1 MQLFRIFSSAFL
13 IGFSGAMMPGPM
25 LGVTIDG
32 SLKKKRWTAG
42 PLVVLGHGILEL
54 FLVIVMAFGLK
65 DFFSNQTIAGV
76 IGLFGGAFLAWM
88 GYGMIRSGIDKTMS
102 LTNQKTGTGSGVTN
116 LVLAGII
123 VSATNPYFI
132 MWWASTGME
141 SIRQAYAFGPAGVLL
156 FYTGHILSD
165 LVWYSAV
172 STAFAS
178 GRKLINDT
186 VYCRIIL
193 VLGIFIAGFSV
204 YFIMSGL
211 RMLLGW

>member
-88 GYGMIRSGIDKTMS
+88 GYGMIRAGIDKTMS

>member
-211 RMLLGW
+211 KMLLGW